1 MLVLT
6 RKLDESIVI
15 DGQITVTVLKV
26 KGNTI
31 RLGIE
36 APNQVPVRRGELQPF
51 LAEELDAECTA
62 EATLVN

>member
-6 RKLDESIVI
+6 RKPDESIVI
-15 DGQITVTVLKV
+15 DGQITVRILRV

-36 APNQVPVRRGELQPF
+36 APNEVAIRRGELRPF
-51 LAEELDAECTA
+51 LSEELTI
-62 EATLVN
+62 EATGQPLCGT